1 MCPNGTDVN
10 MLGLEPD
17 GYFGILQSGRC
28 IPWSVYYSNLTTNL
42 KVLKMLSVHPSKGLK
57 GAMLKHSAQW
67 PDPSS
72 DPSAICS

>member
-1 MCPNGTDVN
+1 MDTSVYFSQGDAF
-10 MLGLEPD
+10 LG
-17 GYFGILQSGRC
+17 QS
-28 IPWSVYYSNLTTNL
+28 YYSNLTTNL